1 MTYLSLLRANLRRK
15 RLRTVFTIG
24 SIFLAF
30 LLFGVLSAVKF
41 AFSLGVDLT
50 GADRLITIHKV
61 SLIQPLPRSYLTR
74 IEQVN
79 GVEAAAASSWFGGIY
94 QDPKNF
100 FAQIAVDPEDYLDLY
115 PEFLVSKEVREA
127 WRKDRQGAVAGRSL
141 AERFG
146 WKVGDK
152 IPLQG
157 TFRTKK
163 DGTNLWE
170 FNLVGIYDGA
180 AKGTDTTQLLFRWDY
195 MDESQ
200 DGGNGLVGWY
210 TIRVADPTRSADIS
224 RQIDTRFANSPYET
238 KTMAEKAFAQ
248 SFADQIGNIGA
259 IVRAITT
266 AVFLIILL
274 VVGNTIAQSVR
285 ERTNEIGVLK
295 TLGFSNGKVLGLVL
309 GESCLIGLI
318 GGLSGLFASTIVAK
332 GMEKAFA
339 AFLPIFFVPRDALT
353 LGVGLALGLGLVA
366 GFIPALVAMRLR
378 IVEAL
383 RRV

>member
-15 RLRTVFTIG
+15 RLRTIFTIG

-50 GADRLITIHKV
+50 GADRLVTVHKV
-61 SLIQPLPRSYLTR
+61 SLIQPLPQSYLSR
-74 IEQVN
+74 IEQVD
-79 GVEAAAASSWFGGIY
+79 GVEAAADASWFGGIY

-100 FAQIAVDPEDYLDLY
+100 FGQFAVDPPRYLEMF
-115 PEFLVSKEVREA
+115 PEFLVPPDQKQA
-127 WRKDRQGAVAGRSL
+127 WFKDRQGALVGRSL
-141 AERFG
+141 VERFG
-146 WKVGDK
+146 WKIGDK
-152 IPLQG
+152 IPIIT

-163 DGTNLWE
+163 DGTKLWE

-180 AKGTDTTQLLFRWDY
+180 AKGTDTTQFLFHWEY

-200 DGGNGLVGWY
+200 AGGNGLVGWY
-210 TIRVADPTRSADIS
+210 TVRVSDPARAADVA
-224 RQIDTRFANSPYET
+224 RQIDARFANSPYET
-238 KTMAEKAFAQ
+238 KTATEKAFAQ
-248 SFADQIGNIGA
+248 AFADQIGNIGA
-259 IVRAITT
+259 IVKAITT

-295 TLGFSNGKVLGLVL
+295 TLGFSNGQVLGLVL
-309 GESCLIGLI
+309 AESCLIGLL
-318 GGLSGLFASTIVAK
+318 GGVSGLFASTIVAK
-332 GMEKAFA
+332 GMEQAFS
-339 AFLPIFFVPRDALT
+339 AFLPIFFVPKKSLL
-353 LGVGLALGLGLVA
+353 LGLGLALGLGLVA
-366 GFIPALVAMRLR
+366 GILPALTAMRLR

-383 RRV
+383 RRI

>member
-15 RLRTVFTIG
+15 RLRTIFTIG

-74 IEQVN
+74 IEQVT

-141 AERFG
+141 VERFG

-152 IPLQG
+152 IPIQG

-180 AKGTDTTQLLFRWDY
+180 AKGTDTTQFLFRWDY

-200 DGGNGLVGWY
+200 AVGEGLVGWY

-224 RQIDTRFANSPYET
+224 RQIDARFANSPYET

-309 GESCLIGLI
+309 GESLLIGLL

-339 AFLPIFFVPRDALT
+339 AFLPIFFVPRDALA
-353 LGVGLALGLGLVA
+353 LGLVLALLLGLVA
-366 GFIPALVAMRLR
+366 GFFPALVAMRLR